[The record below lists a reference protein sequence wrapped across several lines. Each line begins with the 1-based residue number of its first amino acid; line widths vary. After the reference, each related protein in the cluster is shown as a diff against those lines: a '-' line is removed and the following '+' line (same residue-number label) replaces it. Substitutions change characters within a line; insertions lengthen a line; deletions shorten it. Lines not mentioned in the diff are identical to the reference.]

1 MIKYSDLRTRKID
14 LIIWCDA
21 ELKKFGFATKGLKP
35 SQLIFDSKEKAEKAA
50 RKMIKAAFDSAI
62 ADGSLIVDS
71 RLQRETA
78 MIKYSYLRTRKIDLI
93 IWCDAELKKFG
104 FATKGLKPSQLIFD
118 SKEKAEKAARKM
130 IKAAFDSAI
139 ADGSL
144 IVDSRLFFS

>member
-1 MIKYSDLRTRKID
+1 MIKYSN
-14 LIIWCDA
+14 
-21 ELKKFGFATKGLKP
+21 
-35 SQLIFDSKEKAEKAA
+35 
-50 RKMIKAAFDSAI
+50 
-62 ADGSLIVDS
+62 
-71 RLQRETA
+71 
-78 MIKYSYLRTRKIDLI
+78 LRTRKIDLI